1 MGDGGG
7 TGTDRAAGAARRAR
21 DGIRRL
27 VAATR
32 RAVRAGGAGESGLA
46 SLIELHGVQAAA
58 DALVTVSLAGSL
70 FFSVPVGEARGRVGL
85 YLLTTM
91 APFALLAP
99 VVGPVLDRFRHG
111 RRYAMATTLAGRGVL
126 AWVLASA
133 LDHGDALRLYP
144 AAFGILVLSR
154 AYGIT
159 RSAAVPR
166 LLPQGTGLVK
176 ANARVSLAALVG
188 AALAAP
194 LGGLVVLVTSASWS
208 LRLATVVCAVAAV
221 LALRL
226 PKTVDSNEGEERLQL
241 TKPLGA
247 ARETPWWVET
257 EPAPPPDQPAVKR
270 RVPRDVMLALRQ
282 EASLRAWTG
291 FLTLF
296 LAFLLRSHPFGGLPA
311 TAEVGLVAGAAAAGG
326 AGGTALGARLRS
338 QPAPRILTTALIA
351 VTSTALLGAI
361 APALLTVMLV
371 GATAGAAAAMGKLA
385 LDATIQQT
393 VRDEVRTSVFGR
405 SETVL
410 QLAWVIGGG
419 LGTLLPLRAG
429 AGLGLGAAGVAAAL
443 ISTHLVSRRAPKVTT
458 RPAG

>member
-1 MGDGGG
+1 M
-7 TGTDRAAGAARRAR
+7 RS
-21 DGIRRL
+21 
-27 VAATR
+27 
-32 RAVRAGGAGESGLA
+32 GGAGESGLA
-46 SLIELHGVQAAA
+46 ELIELHGVQAAA
-58 DALVTVSLAGSL
+58 DALVAISLAGSL
-70 FFSVPVGEARGRVGL
+70 FFAVPVGEARGRVGL

-111 RRYAMATTLAGRGVL
+111 RRYAMAATLAGRGVL

-166 LLPQGTGLVK
+166 LLPRGTGLVR
-176 ANARVSLAALVG
+176 ANARVSLAGLIA

-194 LGGLVVLVTSASWS
+194 IGGALVAVASPSWS
-208 LRLATVVCAVAAV
+208 LRLATCVCLVAAV

-226 PKTVDSNEGEERLQL
+226 PTAVDSAEGERR
-241 TKPLGA
+241 LGA
-247 ARETPWWVET
+247 PTPVDAEGRPTRAWWTQEQASGQTAPRRPSRGIGREV
-257 EPAPPPDQPAVKR
+257 AQ
-270 RVPRDVMLALRQ
+270 ALRQ
-282 EASLRAWTG
+282 VAALRAWTG

-311 TAEVGLVAGAAAAGG
+311 TVEVGLVAGAAALGG
-326 AGGTALGARLRS
+326 AAGTTLGARLRT
-338 QPAPRILTTALIA
+338 QPAERILGIALAA
-351 VTSTALLGAI
+351 VTGTAALGAI
-361 APALLTVMLV
+361 APVLLTVMV
-371 GATAGAAAAMGKLA
+371 IGTTAGAAAAMGKLA
-385 LDATIQQT
+385 LDATIQRA
-393 VRDEVRTSVFGR
+393 VPDEVRTSVFGR

-419 LGTLLPLRAG
+419 IGTALPLRAG
-429 AGLGLGAAGVAAAL
+429 AGLGLGALGLGAAL
-443 ISTHLVSRRAPKVTT
+443 AATRLRRGSRQGTAQAP
-458 RPAG
+458 G